1 MKKPVLALATA
12 AAVAATPITAP
23 SAALAAEAGTTSGAD
38 AGSASPS
45 TGGSSLSPAGVAGVV
60 LGVLALAG
68 AGAGVAV
75 QRGLLQLPAL
85 PPLPGVDMQAV
96 AKRFGVHVPA
106 QPAAAPAPRGGSC
119 SPSTFDALVPGWPN
133 FTGTTVTYC
142 DGQWAT
148 AGANQTD
155 WRESFRYHNGGWSR
169 IQPAGQTRTGFT
181 CYDSAALRQQGAPQA
196 FLNSL
201 VVCR

>member
-1 MKKPVLALATA
+1 MKKPVLALVTA
-12 AAVAATPITAP
+12 AAVAATPVVAP
-23 SAALAAEAGTTSGAD
+23 SPAFAAD
-38 AGSASPS
+38 AGAESSADASSASPS

-75 QRGLLQLPAL
+75 QRGLIQLPAL
-85 PPLPGVDMQAV
+85 PQLPGIDAQAV
-96 AKRFGVHVPA
+96 AKRFGVHVPG
-106 QPAAAPAPRGGSC
+106 QPAPAPAQRGAC
-119 SPSTFDALVPGWPN
+119 SPATFDALVPGWPN

-155 WRESFRYHNGGWSR
+155 WSESFRHHNGGWSR
-169 IQPAGQTRTGFT
+169 IQPAGQTRTGVK
-181 CYDSAALRQQGAPQA
+181 CYDGAALRQQGAPQA

>member
-23 SAALAAEAGTTSGAD
+23 SAALAADAGTASGAD
-38 AGSASPS
+38 AGSASPAA
-45 TGGSSLSPAGVAGVV
+45 GGSSLGPAGIVGVV

-75 QRGLLQLPAL
+75 QRGLIQLPAL
-85 PPLPGVDMQAV
+85 PQLPGVDVQA
-96 AKRFGVHVPA
+96 AATRFGVHMPGQPAPVPA
-106 QPAAAPAPRGGSC
+106 QRGAC

-155 WRESFRYHNGGWSR
+155 WSESFRHHNGGWSR
-169 IQPAGQTRTGFT
+169 IQPAGQTRTGFK
-181 CYDSAALRQQGAPQA
+181 CYDAAALRQQGAPQA

-201 VVCR
+201 VVCG

>member
-1 MKKPVLALATA
+1 MKKPVLALATV

-23 SAALAAEAGTTSGAD
+23 TPALAANAD
-38 AGSASPS
+38 AGSASPAA
-45 TGGSSLSPAGVAGVV
+45 GGSSLGPAGIAGVV

-96 AKRFGVHVPA
+96 AKRFGVHVPG
-106 QPAAAPAPRGGSC
+106 QPAPAPAPRGGSC

-155 WRESFRYHNGGWSR
+155 WSESFRHHNGGWSR
-169 IQPAGQTRTGFT
+169 IQPAGQTRTGFK
-181 CYDSAALRQQGAPQA
+181 CYDGAALRQQGAPQA

-201 VVCR
+201 VVCG

>member
-1 MKKPVLALATA
+1 MKKPVLTFAVA
-12 AAVAATPITAP
+12 AAVATSPVVAP
-23 SAALAAEAGTTSGAD
+23 APAFAADAGAGSRAD

-119 SPSTFDALVPGWPN
+119 SPSTFDALVSGWPN

-155 WRESFRYHNGGWSR
+155 WSESFRHHNGGWSR
-169 IQPAGQTRTGFT
+169 IQPAGQTRTGFR
-181 CYDSAALRQQGAPQA
+181 CYDGAALLQQGAPQA

>member
-23 SAALAAEAGTTSGAD
+23 SAALAADAGTASGAD
-38 AGSASPS
+38 AGSASPAA
-45 TGGSSLSPAGVAGVV
+45 GGSSLGPAGIVGVV

-75 QRGLLQLPAL
+75 QRGLIQLPAL
-85 PPLPGVDMQAV
+85 PQLPGVDVQAA
-96 AKRFGVHVPA
+96 AKRFGVHVPG
-106 QPAAAPAPRGGSC
+106 QPAPAPAQRGAC

-155 WRESFRYHNGGWSR
+155 WSESFRHHNGGWSR
-169 IQPAGQTRTGFT
+169 IQPAGQTRTGFK
-181 CYDSAALRQQGAPQA
+181 CYDGAALRQQGAPQA

-201 VVCR
+201 VVCG

>member
-1 MKKPVLALATA
+1 MKKPVLALATV
-12 AAVAATPITAP
+12 AAVAVTPITAP
-23 SAALAAEAGTTSGAD
+23 TPALAANAD
-38 AGSASPS
+38 ASSASPEH
-45 TGGSSLSPAGVAGVV
+45 GGSSLNSAGIVGVV

-75 QRGLLQLPAL
+75 QRGLIQLPAL
-85 PPLPGVDMQAV
+85 PQLPGVDVQAA
-96 AKRFGVHVPA
+96 AKRFGVHVPG
-106 QPAAAPAPRGGSC
+106 QPAPAPAQRGAC

-133 FTGTTVTYC
+133 FTGTRVTYC

-155 WRESFRYHNGGWSR
+155 WSESFRHYNGGWSR
-169 IQPAGQTRTGFT
+169 IQPTGQTRTGFK
-181 CYDSAALRQQGAPQA
+181 CYDGAALRQQGAPQA

-201 VVCR
+201 VVCG

>member
-1 MKKPVLALATA
+1 MKKPVLALVTV

-23 SAALAAEAGTTSGAD
+23 TPALAANAD
-38 AGSASPS
+38 ASSASPEH
-45 TGGSSLSPAGVAGVV
+45 GGSSLGPAGIAGVV

-75 QRGLLQLPAL
+75 QRGLIQLPAL
-85 PPLPGVDMQAV
+85 PQLPGVDVQAA
-96 AKRFGVHVPA
+96 AKRFGVHVPG
-106 QPAAAPAPRGGSC
+106 QPAPAPAPRGGSC

-155 WRESFRYHNGGWSR
+155 WSESFRHHNGGWSR
-169 IQPAGQTRTGFT
+169 IQPAGQTRTGFK
-181 CYDSAALRQQGAPQA
+181 CYDGAALRQQGAPQA

-201 VVCR
+201 VVCG

>member
-1 MKKPVLALATA
+1 MKKPVLALATV
-12 AAVAATPITAP
+12 AAVAVTPITAP
-23 SAALAAEAGTTSGAD
+23 TTALAANAD
-38 AGSASPS
+38 ASSASS
-45 TGGSSLSPAGVAGVV
+45 EHGGSSLSSAGIVGVV

-75 QRGLLQLPAL
+75 QRGLIQLPAL
-85 PPLPGVDMQAV
+85 PQLPGVDVQAA
-96 AKRFGVHVPA
+96 AKRFGVHVPG
-106 QPAAAPAPRGGSC
+106 QPAPAPAQRGAC

-155 WRESFRYHNGGWSR
+155 WSESFRHHNGSWSR
-169 IQPAGQTRTGFT
+169 IQATGQTRTGFK
-181 CYDSAALRQQGAPQA
+181 CYDGAALRQQGAPQA

-201 VVCR
+201 VVCG